1 MLVES
6 FQATIDSLSIK
17 ATRDALKIEELDL
30 LLQDLKIQMEQEK
43 ARAMNQNNLI
53 YERMFNK
60 IQ

>member
-6 FQATIDSLSIK
+6 FKATIESLSIK